1 MSHVIT
7 WPSSRGVSA
16 VALSH
21 ISDVEFADWGM
32 EILEDLRGIAPRFT
46 YGNDIYIYTHKF
58 MYIYIHNI
66 YIYIIYYNM
75 IQYVYIRLALRG
87 DSILN

>member
-1 MSHVIT
+1 MFHVIT

-32 EILEDLRGIAPRFT
+32 EIHEDLTGIAPRFT
-46 YGNDIYIYTHKF
+46 YGNNVYMYVY
-58 MYIYIHNI
+58 MYIY
-66 YIYIIYYNM
+66 NM
-75 IQYVYIRLALRG
+75 YVYIYKICTKR
-87 DSILN
+87 I